1 MAIKAVL
8 LVRLLLC
15 SALPSAFAGHLE
27 YRFGQQRDML
37 PIATRLLREKMNP
50 LFLSADR
57 FLVCRESDSGALVGF
72 GQIRQLAKSNAAD
85 PARFDAPPG
94 SGDVGQPADDDAWDD
109 FDRAYAASAPESG
122 LDALLP
128 WSARYR
134 ELAQRAAVQRERRR
148 SRVSQAETEAAP
160 LWELASVYVGEQW
173 RGRGVGSELVR
184 RLCARHVQRG
194 GARRDLYLITLEPTC
209 GWYEG
214 LGFSRVERQD
224 LPPQMGLEV
233 AAGEAVSWVLGNRL
247 VCMRGTGGAGEVQ

>member
-1 MAIKAVL
+1 M
-8 LVRLLLC
+8 
-15 SALPSAFAGHLE
+15 
-27 YRFGQQRDML
+27 
-37 PIATRLLREKMNP
+37 
-50 LFLSADR
+50 
-57 FLVCRESDSGALVGF
+57 
-72 GQIRQLAKSNAAD
+72 
-85 PARFDAPPG
+85 
-94 SGDVGQPADDDAWDD
+94 
-109 FDRAYAASAPESG
+109 
-122 LDALLP
+122 
-128 WSARYR
+128 
-134 ELAQRAAVQRERRR
+134 
-148 SRVSQAETEAAP
+148 
-160 LWELASVYVGEQW
+160 YVGEQW